1 MTDRVTDRVTDRL
14 PCAIWRHEQTSRA
27 RDAQQCTTLAGRR
40 HPDHDR
46 CAPPVLTS
54 GGISDR
60 SAFTAEGLVAR
71 TELIS
76 GEISNGTI

>member
-1 MTDRVTDRVTDRL
+1 MNRPEGLAMHSNARL
-14 PCAIWRHEQTSRA
+14 WQ
-27 RDAQQCTTLAGRR
+27 DVGTLITIGAHLRFSHR
-40 HPDHDR
+40 
-46 CAPPVLTS
+46 

-76 GEISNGTI
+76 GEISNGMI